1 MNKVYQHIVFVALLT
16 VTVCSSCD
24 LERYPLTDLS
34 EENFWND
41 EKNAELALTSL
52 YRGSISNGVEYNV
65 SDFWS
70 YHGLLFME
78 HLTDNAFDRRGENN
92 PFFSI
97 SSGKLLST
105 NNFIVNYWK
114 SAYKR
119 IERCN
124 RFLEGIETVSSSSA
138 NQRMKA
144 EARFLR
150 ATQYHYLA
158 SYFKDVPLVTTTL
171 TGEEANNVEKE
182 SQANILAWCATE
194 FETAANDLPRFK
206 DITSSEAGRACEQ
219 AALAF
224 LGRTLML
231 MGKWSEAA
239 TAYKKI
245 IDYGD
250 NDIHSSY
257 SELFWPTT
265 GTANSENI
273 FFISYLEN
281 YFGAGFPQQILS
293 AKDGGW
299 SLSDPAAGLFEAYE
313 FSDGTEFSY
322 DDPRYNPNN
331 LGEHRDPRLDYTL
344 YYNGATFKGTE
355 YRMSPDYDASKK
367 ERIDY
372 SSEASKTGFL
382 WRKYFDENAINNIQS
397 YSAITPII
405 RYAEVLLSYLECL
418 VESGQTINQS
428 TLDATIN
435 KIRGRADVGMPA
447 ITTTAASELREIVRH
462 ERRIE
467 LCFEGIRYW
476 DLLRWNI
483 AHEVL
488 VGEIWGAPYPNSE
501 LYATS
506 TKQIDPTGHCR
517 WYVGRRDFR
526 NPQDYTWPIPQSEQN
541 INDNLKDSQ

>member
-1 MNKVYQHIVFVALLT
+1 MITKYKHIIFAATATLAIL
-16 VTVCSSCD
+16 SSCD

-34 EENFWND
+34 EETFYNSAS
-41 EKNAELALTSL
+41 NAELSLTSL
-52 YRGSISNGVEYNV
+52 YRGSITNGLEYNV

-78 HLTDNAFDRRGENN
+78 HLTDNCFDRRGENN
-92 PFFSI
+92 AFFNI
-97 SSGKLLST
+97 SSGKLQST

-119 IERCN
+119 IGMCN
-124 RFLEGIETVSSSSA
+124 RFLEGIETSSIDTETKT
-138 NQRMKA
+138 RMIA

-171 TGEEANNVEKE
+171 TGEEANNVKKE

-194 FETAANDLPRFK
+194 FKEAAADLPRFK
-206 DITSSEAGRACEQ
+206 DITSSEAGRACKQ
-219 AALAF
+219 AALGF
-224 LGRTLML
+224 LGRTYML
-231 MGKWSEAA
+231 MEDWTDAA
-239 TAYKKI
+239 AAYKEI

-250 NDIHSSY
+250 NEIHSSY
-257 SELFWPTT
+257 SELFWPST
-265 GTANSENI
+265 GTANKENI
-273 FFISYLEN
+273 FYISYLEN
-281 YFGAGFPQQILS
+281 YFGSGFPQQILS

-299 SLSDPAAGLFEAYE
+299 SLSDPTASLFEAYE
-313 FSDGTEFSY
+313 FTDGTPFSY
-322 DDPRYNPNN
+322 DDPRYNPKN
-331 LGEHRDPRLDYTL
+331 LGENRDPRLDYTI
-344 YYNGATFKGTE
+344 YYNGATFMGTE
-355 YRMSPDYDASKK
+355 YRMSPDYEASKK

-382 WRKYFDENAINNIQS
+382 WRKYFDESAINNLQS
-397 YSAITPII
+397 YSAVTPII

-418 VESGQTINQS
+418 VESGQTVTQS

-435 KIRGRADVGMPA
+435 KVRGRADVNMPP
-447 ITTTAASELREIVRH
+447 ITETNASKLRELIRH
-462 ERRIE
+462 ERKIE

-476 DLLRWNI
+476 DLLRWGI

-488 VGEIWGAPYPNSE
+488 VGEIWGAPYPNST
-501 LYATS
+501 LYSTS
-506 TKQIDPTGHCR
+506 TKQVDPTGHCR

-541 INDNLKDSQ
+541 INANLKDE